1 MAGRAIVKHMASF
14 LVVPQWQGSA
24 STRAMRLVDGAE
36 AIRGDLP
43 SSATTTVE
51 VPAEAGDA
59 QDTGV
64 RRYASVAATAER
76 MREALAGRSEPVI
89 TIGGDCGVEF
99 AAIGHAVRTRPGPV
113 ALVWLDAHPD
123 AHTPESSVSGA
134 FCGMVLAAVLGRG
147 VGLLVPSADE
157 RVAAEQVV
165 LAGVR
170 AADAGELTPLLE
182 RGAIALDADA
192 VDPEALVAAVEATGA
207 TSVYVHID
215 LDVLDPADL
224 AGLFDPVP
232 FGVPASRL
240 VATLDA
246 LRARFPLAGAGV
258 TSFAPSSPVAA
269 EDDLPTILRI
279 LGALSRGV

>member
-1 MAGRAIVKHMASF
+1 MASF

-43 SSATTTVE
+43 SSATVTVE

-59 QDTGV
+59 QDTGI
-64 RRYASVAATAER
+64 RRYASVATTAER
-76 MREALAGRSEPVI
+76 VREALAGRPGPVI

-99 AAIGHAVRTRPGPV
+99 AAVGHAVRSTDGPV

-123 AHTPESSVSGA
+123 GNTPATSPSGA
-134 FCGMVLAAVLGRG
+134 FSGMVLSAVLGRG
-147 VGLLVPSADE
+147 VGLLSAGADE
-157 RVAAEQVV
+157 RVDDARVV

-170 AADAGELTPLLE
+170 ATDPGELEGLLE
-182 RGAIALDADA
+182 RGARSLTADEL
-192 VDPEALVAAVEATGA
+192 DPESLVAAVEATGA
-207 TSVYVHID
+207 VAVYVHID

-232 FGVPASRL
+232 FGVPAARL
-240 VATLDA
+240 VASLEA
-246 LRARFPLAGAGV
+246 LRARFPLAGAGL
-258 TSFAPSSPVAA
+258 TSFAPSSPAA
-269 EDDLPTILRI
+269 AVDDLPTILR
-279 LGALSRGV
+279 LVGALARGA

>member
-1 MAGRAIVKHMASF
+1 MASF

-43 SSATTTVE
+43 SSATVSIE

-59 QDTGV
+59 QDTGI
-64 RRYASVAATAER
+64 RRYASVATTAER
-76 MREALAGRSEPVI
+76 IRETLAGRGEPVI

-99 AAIGHAVRTRPGPV
+99 AAIGHAVRTAPGPV

-123 AHTPESSVSGA
+123 AHTPESSSSGA

-147 VGLLVPSADE
+147 VGLLSAPAGE
-157 RVAAEQVV
+157 RVAEERVV
-165 LAGVR
+165 LGGVR
-170 AADAGELTPLLE
+170 AAESGELEPLLE
-182 RGAIALDADA
+182 GGAALLGVEALDPD
-192 VDPEALVAAVEATGA
+192 ALVAAVEATGA
-207 TSVYVHID
+207 ASVYVHID

-224 AGLFDPVP
+224 AGLFDPMP

-240 VATLDA
+240 VASIEA

-258 TSFAPSSPVAA
+258 TSFAPSSALAA

-279 LGALSRGV
+279 LGALSRGA